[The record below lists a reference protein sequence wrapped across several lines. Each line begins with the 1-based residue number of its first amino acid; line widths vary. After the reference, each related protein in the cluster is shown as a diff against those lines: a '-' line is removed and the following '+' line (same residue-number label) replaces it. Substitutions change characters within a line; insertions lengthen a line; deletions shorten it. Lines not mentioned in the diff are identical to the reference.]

1 MVRNFWLSAWA
12 DENQQRQQ
20 FGAEGGNRTGSDFL
34 DSEAFR
40 LGVYAAFGI
49 GEGGQWHPSFL
60 YWVTIR
66 VPVPPCGMGLDGI
79 WYGRYQRG
87 RYAVRYQNL
96 SGIPRGIAVF

>member
-20 FGAEGGNRTGSDFL
+20 IGAEGGNRTGSDFL

-60 YWVTIR
+60 YWVTISSWLWHFFLLWHSAHIFWHPLNFR
-66 VPVPPCGMGLDGI
+66 V
-79 WYGRYQRG
+79 YH
-87 RYAVRYQNL
+87 L
-96 SGIPRGIAVF
+96 SKA